1 MSAAALGLAERV
13 PAAAIEAR
21 AAFDFIR
28 YGSVWE
34 DAEVLC
40 DALASVA
47 RGGRLLSIASAGDNA
62 LALLTLDPAEVVA
75 VDLSPAQIACLEL
88 RIAAFR
94 ELEHEERLAFLGV
107 TPSLDRDDTYTL
119 LRGRLSAR
127 ARGFWD
133 EHPSAIAGGA
143 IHAGKFERY
152 FRRFR
157 RWVLPLV
164 HSPRTIAALCAL
176 GSLEEQRRFYRERWD
191 TWRWR
196 AVFRLFFSRAVMGR
210 LGRDPEFFAGV
221 EGPVAA
227 RILERTRWALTELPV
242 ATNPFFAYIMTG
254 TFTAA
259 ALPRYLEPEHET
271 TIRAGLE
278 RLRLIE
284 GPIEAVPGVFDGFN
298 LSDVFE
304 YMAPPDHERAYAALI
319 DRARSGARLVYWN
332 LLAPRARPAAL
343 AARARPLD
351 ELAASLHAR
360 DRAWFYQRLHVDEVA
375 GGVS

>member
-1 MSAAALGLAERV
+1 MSAAA
-13 PAAAIEAR
+13 AAMTDHVAVASIEAR

-34 DAEVLC
+34 DADVLC
-40 DALASVA
+40 DALAPAA

-88 RIAAFR
+88 RIAAFQ

-107 TPSLDRDDTYTL
+107 TPSPDRNTVYAR

-127 ARGFWD
+127 SRAFWD
-133 EHPSAIAGGA
+133 EHPSAIDGGV

-152 FRRFR
+152 FHLFR

-164 HSPRTIAALCAL
+164 HSRRTIAALCAL
-176 GSLEEQRRFYRERWD
+176 GSLEEQRAFYRDRWD

-196 AVFRLFFSRAVMGR
+196 ALFRLFFSRAVMGR

-221 EGPVAA
+221 EGPVAT

-254 TFTAA
+254 AFTRA
-259 ALPRYLEPEHET
+259 ALPRYLEPRHEAA
-271 TIRAGLE
+271 IRAGLD

-284 GPIEAVPGVFDGFN
+284 GAVETVPGLFDGFN

-304 YMAPPDHERAYAALI
+304 YMDRAAHERAYAALI
-319 DRARSGARLVYWN
+319 DRAKPGARLVYWN

-343 AARARPLD
+343 ASRVRPLA
-351 ELAASLHAR
+351 ELATGLHAR
-360 DRAWFYQRLHVDEVA
+360 DRAWFYQRLHVDEVI
-375 GGVS
+375 GGAS